1 MRIGHFACIMIL
13 QTDPW
18 LCSNEHTEVIMKLM
32 HVTIQTDKFEK
43 EIEFYEK
50 FAGLKVMQDMRP
62 MGKNI
67 VFLAEDKTDTCIE
80 IIENK
85 DAENAGN
92 INLSIGF
99 HAEDTDAKRNEL
111 ATAGFEPTPVISP
124 MPGVSFF
131 FVKDPAGVTV
141 QFI

>member
-1 MRIGHFACIMIL
+1 
-13 QTDPW
+13 
-18 LCSNEHTEVIMKLM
+18 MKLM
-32 HVTIQTDKFEK
+32 HVTIQTDKFEE

-50 FAGLKVMQDMRP
+50 FAGLKVMRDMRP

-67 VFLAEDKTDTCIE
+67 VFLAEDKADTCIE

-85 DAENAGN
+85 DAKNAGN
-92 INLSIGF
+92 SNLSIGF

-111 ATAGFEPTPVISP
+111 AAAGFDPTPVVSP
-124 MPGVSFF
+124 MPDVSFF

>member
-1 MRIGHFACIMIL
+1 MR
-13 QTDPW
+13 
-18 LCSNEHTEVIMKLM
+18 LM
-32 HVTIQTDKFEK
+32 HVAIQTDKFEK

-50 FAGLKVMQDMRP
+50 FAGLKVMQDMGP
-62 MGKNI
+62 VGKSI
-67 VFLAEDKTDTCIE
+67 VFLAEDKADTCIE

-92 INLSIGF
+92 SNLSIGF

-111 ATAGFEPTPVISP
+111 EAAGFEPTRVISP
-124 MPGVSFF
+124 LPDVRFF

>member
-1 MRIGHFACIMIL
+1 
-13 QTDPW
+13 
-18 LCSNEHTEVIMKLM
+18 MKLM

-111 ATAGFEPTPVISP
+111 AAAGFDPMPVVSP
-124 MPGVSFF
+124 MPDVRFF

>member
-1 MRIGHFACIMIL
+1 
-13 QTDPW
+13 
-18 LCSNEHTEVIMKLM
+18 MKLM

-111 ATAGFEPTPVISP
+111 ATAGFDIAY
-124 MPGVSFF
+124 
-131 FVKDPAGVTV
+131 AGCQLFLRQRPCGSYCAVYLINRGIY
-141 QFI
+141 FRKRNKKE

>member
-1 MRIGHFACIMIL
+1 
-13 QTDPW
+13 
-18 LCSNEHTEVIMKLM
+18 MKLM

-67 VFLAEDKTDTCIE
+67 VFLA
-80 IIENK
+80 
-85 DAENAGN
+85 
-92 INLSIGF
+92 
-99 HAEDTDAKRNEL
+99 DTDAKRNEL

>member
-1 MRIGHFACIMIL
+1 
-13 QTDPW
+13 
-18 LCSNEHTEVIMKLM
+18 MKLM

-67 VFLAEDKTDTCIE
+67 VFLAEDKADTCIE

-85 DAENAGN
+85 D
-92 INLSIGF
+92 
-99 HAEDTDAKRNEL
+99 AEDTDAKRNEL

>member
-1 MRIGHFACIMIL
+1 
-13 QTDPW
+13 
-18 LCSNEHTEVIMKLM
+18 MKLM
-32 HVTIQTDKFEK
+32 HVTIQTDKFEE

-50 FAGLKVMQDMRP
+50 FAGLKVMRDMRP
-62 MGKNI
+62 MEKSI
-67 VFLAEDKTDTCIE
+67 VFLAEDKADTCIE

-85 DAENAGN
+85 DAKNAGN
-92 INLSIGF
+92 SNLSIGF

-111 ATAGFEPTPVISP
+111 AAAGFDPTPVVSP
-124 MPGVSFF
+124 MPDVRFF

>member
-1 MRIGHFACIMIL
+1 
-13 QTDPW
+13 
-18 LCSNEHTEVIMKLM
+18 MKLM

-50 FAGLKVMQDMRP
+50 FAGPKVMQDMRP
-62 MGKNI
+62 MGKNR